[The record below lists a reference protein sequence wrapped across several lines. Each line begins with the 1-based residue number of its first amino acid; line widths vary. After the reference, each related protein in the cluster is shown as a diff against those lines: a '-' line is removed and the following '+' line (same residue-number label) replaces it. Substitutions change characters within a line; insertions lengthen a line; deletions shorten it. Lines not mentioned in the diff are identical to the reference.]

1 MIEFEKSD
9 AAIITVRAL
18 STRLKKKCF
27 QKLFENKSMI
37 EIVIERAKK
46 IGCDLILATSS
57 SIEDDELEEIAK
69 KHQIYCFRGS
79 LKNKIHRWY
88 NCFNEFFDDKYSERR
103 ICASFHRRLRKCL
116 TNVC

>member
-1 MIEFEKSD
+1 M
-9 AAIITVRAL
+9 
-18 STRLKKKCF
+18 
-27 QKLFENKSMI
+27 FENKSMI

-79 LKNKIHRWY
+79 LKIKFTGGIIVSMNLAYK
-88 NCFNEFFDDKYSERR
+88 
-103 ICASFHRRLRKCL
+103 
-116 TNVC
+116 TQP